1 MDDRTRLLYK
11 NSENIS
17 NMIALMSLHEE
28 NINRDR
34 DTRTFEID
42 MQLIS
47 LLAPMLN
54 NTRTTPQFDISSILH
69 NITSGTYSSLENPLN
84 GICPITQDAFLP
96 SDQVI
101 MINSC
106 RHTFKRNSLLRWIN
120 RQQTCPCCR
129 ISLL

>member
-1 MDDRTRLLYK
+1 MEDRIRLLYK

-17 NMIALMSLHEE
+17 NLISLMSLHEE
-28 NINRDR
+28 NINRDQR
-34 DTRTFEID
+34 SYDVDI
-42 MQLIS
+42 QLIS

-54 NTRTTPQFDISSILH
+54 NNSTTHFDISSILH
-69 NITSGTYSSLENPLN
+69 NITSGTFSSLENPLN
-84 GICPITQDAFLP
+84 STCPITQDSFLP

-106 RHTFKRNSLLRWIN
+106 RHTFKRNSILRWLN

>member
-1 MDDRTRLLYK
+1 MDDRIRLLYK

-17 NMIALMSLHEE
+17 NLIALMTLHEE

-54 NTRTTPQFDISSILH
+54 TTRVEQFDISSILH
-69 NITSGTYSSLENPLN
+69 NITCDTFSSLENPLN
-84 GICPITQDAFLP
+84 AICPITQDAFLP
-96 SDQVI
+96 TDQVI

-106 RHTFKRNSLLRWIN
+106 RHTFKRNSLLRWLN

-129 ISLL
+129 ISVA

>member
-1 MDDRTRLLYK
+1 MDDRIRLLYK

-17 NMIALMSLHEE
+17 NLIALMTLHEE
-28 NINRDR
+28 NINRDQHTYEV
-34 DTRTFEID
+34 DIN
-42 MQLIS
+42 LIS

-54 NTRTTPQFDISSILH
+54 NRIPQFDISSVLH
-69 NITSGTYSSLENPLN
+69 NITSGTFSSLENPLN
-84 GICPITQDAFLP
+84 AICPITQDPFLP
-96 SDQVI
+96 TDSVI

-106 RHTFKRNSLLRWIN
+106 RHTFKRNSLLRWLN

>member
-1 MDDRTRLLYK
+1 MEDRTRLLYK

-17 NMIALMSLHEE
+17 NLIALMSLHEE
-28 NINRDR
+28 NITRDR
-34 DTRTFEID
+34 DSRSYEVDI
-42 MQLIS
+42 QLIS

-54 NTRTTPQFDISSILH
+54 TNRATQFDISSILH

-106 RHTFKRNSLLRWIN
+106 RHTFKRNSLLRWLN
-120 RQQTCPCCR
+120 RQQNCPCCR